1 MSKNQ
6 LQKMFARST
15 DSVLPDHVHDKM
27 ERLQEE
33 GNSFQD
39 AAALVREDLVP
50 PGYKYHTWRDHV
62 PENHTEQ
69 LKSIVATYK
78 YRKTLN
84 NIKSE
89 HGVDFT
95 KHVHIPEVDAVTG
108 EVLHHRED
116 HNHIE
121 KRIGKH
127 TREGGPPEVKVQ
139 RFAEACDS
147 ETTDLTVAAL
157 LGKRKQSVADA
168 ESLLSPAVAKFFET
182 KNYTNEAAYVNIVS
196 RWHEASDGRGLSQAE
211 REAANW
217 DMFHYVMEDWIPW
230 HDRDNPDYST
240 LDINRRLQGV
250 RGFSRETV
258 IAVTTNIESQ
268 EYRRAENDNL
278 GYPEHPRSGTT
289 DDVECFF
296 SMLHN
301 KIKGQNVTLQDFKK
315 WWRKLVI
322 EFNLRIDESLPF
334 YFWTLNDRFS
344 TEDLP
349 SFDEQQPGKKKRLY
363 TLKRRSRED
372 SSIVC
377 VGRLSLPAK
386 GQQRTRQLYHNTN
399 VGVPPVTGQFL
410 AQVQDELNQ

>member
-1 MSKNQ
+1 MG
-6 LQKMFARST
+6 LT
-15 DSVLPDHVHDKM
+15 LP
-27 ERLQEE
+27 
-33 GNSFQD
+33 
-39 AAALVREDLVP
+39 
-50 PGYKYHTWRDHV
+50 
-62 PENHTEQ
+62 
-69 LKSIVATYK
+69 SI
-78 YRKTLN
+78 
-84 NIKSE
+84 
-89 HGVDFT
+89 
-95 KHVHIPEVDAVTG
+95 
-108 EVLHHRED
+108 
-116 HNHIE
+116 
-121 KRIGKH
+121 
-127 TREGGPPEVKVQ
+127 EGGPPEVKVQ

-217 DMFHYVMEDWIPW
+217 DMFHY
-230 HDRDNPDYST
+230 
-240 LDINRRLQGV
+240 
-250 RGFSRETV
+250 ETV

-322 EFNLRIDESLPF
+322 EFNLRVDESLPF